1 MQIVSDY
8 EELFKFKKFAQN
20 RNESSLKK
28 RAYECTYERL
38 KNDLKNQYSENLDD
52 KINRWLDISQ
62 VQYFQDV
69 LPITFYIQA
78 KMLYRD
84 GFYEAAISV
93 SRSICEM
100 ICYEELAK
108 TQHSFGDIT
117 IADKHSPGFTMLKQ
131 FLLLP
136 KRIEKSIFQ
145 KEIISKIN
153 DTDPTNKD
161 SNFIKS
167 SYQLNKLDNHY
178 QLKTI
183 NAKKD
188 ENLNRFM
195 KVFKDINF
203 PYFETF
209 TDDILQ
215 KLEYVWM
222 NGSTYVHVKKSENDA
237 KTDAFNIINEIGFV
251 LFNLY
256 GSELEINSTVVS
268 AYSRFEDVCTGV
280 TFGMDVFLSLEESA
294 QGYYNLPSDSQGVR
308 MRNIVGEWNGEWG
321 LNGNTTKGVLEF
333 RKEGEYVNCYLKLKG
348 SIGEIQMGISFYGDY
363 FFINQINGD
372 RTKHFFQLSFLDKNK
387 LVGQHKTE
395 FLYAIFERQ
404 N

>member
-8 EELFKFKKFAQN
+8 EELFKFKTFAEN
-20 RNESSLKK
+20 RNENPLTH

-52 KINRWLDISQ
+52 KISRWLSISK

-84 GFYEAAISV
+84 GFYEAAINV

-117 IADKHSPGFTMLKQ
+117 IADKHSPGFTTLKQ

-145 KEIISKIN
+145 NEIVAKIN
-153 DTDPTNKD
+153 DTNPKDKD

-167 SYQLNKLDNHY
+167 SYELNKSDNHY
-178 QLKTI
+178 HLKTI

-188 ENLNRFM
+188 DNLNRFM
-195 KVFKDINF
+195 KVFKDVSF
-203 PYFETF
+203 TSFETF
-209 TDDILQ
+209 TNDILE
-215 KLEYVWM
+215 KLEYVWT
-222 NGSTYVHVKKSENDA
+222 NGSTYVHVKKSEQDA
-237 KTDAFNIINEIGFV
+237 KTDAFNIIDGIGFV

-256 GSELEINSTVVS
+256 GSILKTNTTVVS
-268 AYSRFEDVCTGV
+268 AYSRFQDVCTGV
-280 TFGMDVFLSLEESA
+280 TFGMDVFSSPEAA
-294 QGYYNLPSDSQGVR
+294 QNGYYNLPSQSQMDR
-308 MRNIVGEWNGEWG
+308 MLKIVGIWNGEWG
-321 LNGNTTKGVLEF
+321 LNENTTKGTLEF
-333 RKEGEYVNCYLKLKG
+333 RKEGEYVNCYLKLNG
-348 SIGEIQMGISFYGDY
+348 DSEETQMGISFYGDY
-363 FFINQINGD
+363 FFINQIKGD
-372 RTKHFFQLSFLDKNK
+372 RTKHFFQLSFLDLNK
-387 LVGQHKTE
+387 LVGQHKTD

>member
-8 EELFKFKKFAQN
+8 EELFKFKTFSEN
-20 RNESSLKK
+20 RGKNPLIQ

-38 KNDLKNQYSENLDD
+38 KNDLKNQYLENLDD
-52 KINRWLDISQ
+52 KISRWLNISK

-69 LPITFYIQA
+69 LPINFYIQA

-84 GFYEAAISV
+84 GFYEAAINV

-100 ICYEELAK
+100 ICYEEMAK

-117 IADKHSPGFTMLKQ
+117 IADKQSPGFTTLKQ

-136 KRIEKSIFQ
+136 KRIEKSIFEN
-145 KEIISKIN
+145 EIVAKIN
-153 DTDPTNKD
+153 DVNPKNKD

-167 SYQLNKLDNHY
+167 SYELNKDDNHY

-188 ENLNRFM
+188 ENLNRFI
-195 KVFKDINF
+195 KVLKNVGFTS
-203 PYFETF
+203 FETF
-209 TDDILQ
+209 TNAVLE
-215 KLEYVWM
+215 KLEFVWT
-222 NGSTYVHVKKSENDA
+222 NGSTYVHVKKSEQDA
-237 KTDAFNIINEIGFV
+237 KTDAFNIIDGIGFV

-256 GSELEINSTVVS
+256 GSKLKMNTTVIS
-268 AYSRFEDVCTGV
+268 AYSRFKDVCTGV
-280 TFGMDVFLSLEESA
+280 TFSMDAFASPEAA
-294 QGYYNLPSDSQGVR
+294 QNGYYNLPSQTQMKR
-308 MRNIVGEWNGEWG
+308 MLKIVGKWYGKWG
-321 LNGNTTKGVLEF
+321 LNDDTTKGTLEF
-333 RKEGEYVNCYLKLKG
+333 RKEGEYVNCYLKVD
-348 SIGEIQMGISFYGDY
+348 SDTQEIPMGISFYGDY
-363 FFINQINGD
+363 FFINQIKGD
-372 RTKHFFQLSFLDKNK
+372 RTKNFFQLSFLGTDK
-387 LVGQHKTE
+387 LVGQHKTK

>member
-1 MQIVSDY
+1 MQIISDY
-8 EELFKFKKFAQN
+8 EELFKFKTFTEN
-20 RNESSLKK
+20 RNENPLTQRS
-28 RAYECTYERL
+28 YECTYERL

-52 KINRWLDISQ
+52 KISRWLNISK

-69 LPITFYIQA
+69 LPISFYIQA

-84 GFYEAAISV
+84 GFYEAAINV

-108 TQHSFGDIT
+108 TQHPFGDIT
-117 IADKHSPGFTMLKQ
+117 IADKQSPGFTTLKQ

-136 KRIEKSIFQ
+136 KRIEKKTFES
-145 KEIISKIN
+145 EIVAKISDTNPN
-153 DTDPTNKD
+153 DKD

-167 SYQLNKLDNHY
+167 SYELIKSDNHY
-178 QLKTI
+178 YLKTI

-195 KVFKDINF
+195 RIFKSVGF
-203 PYFETF
+203 ASYETF
-209 TDDILQ
+209 TDVILQ
-215 KLEYVWM
+215 KLEYVWT
-222 NGSTYVHVKKSENDA
+222 NGSTYVHVKKSEQDA
-237 KTDAFNIINEIGFV
+237 KTDAFNIIDGIGFV

-256 GSELEINSTVVS
+256 GAELNTNTTVVS
-268 AYSRFEDVCTGV
+268 AYSRFQDVCTGV
-280 TFGMDVFLSLEESA
+280 TFGMDVFTTPEAA
-294 QGYYNLPSDSQGVR
+294 QNGYYNLPSQLQMDR
-308 MRNIVGEWNGEWG
+308 MFKIVGKWNGEWG
-321 LNGNTTKGVLEF
+321 LNDNTTKGILEF
-333 RKEGEYVNCYLKLKG
+333 RKEGEYVNCYLKLD
-348 SIGEIQMGISFYGDY
+348 SDVQEIPMGISFYGNY

-372 RTKHFFQLSFLDKNK
+372 RTRHFFQLAFLDINK